1 MPPSAKGFET
11 VMKSLTRLLGWVF
24 GLTMLALSVMV
35 TIETLVRKLFSIS
48 LGGVDELSGYAVA
61 IAGPLAITIALIE
74 SAHIRINIFYLRMSR
89 PARRV
94 LDVLSMIALTIL
106 SGFLSFFAY
115 RTVMDTYQFKSLAQT
130 PWATPMI
137 YPQSLWLLALL
148 IFTATTLI
156 LLAKSFVFLNRK
168 DWEAMD
174 QILAPESLED
184 ELKAELED
192 LKVR

>member
-1 MPPSAKGFET
+1 
-11 VMKSLTRLLGWVF
+11 MKSLARFLGWIF
-24 GLTMLALSVMV
+24 GLTMLVLSVMV

-137 YPQSLWLLALL
+137 YPQSLWLVALL
-148 IFTATTLI
+148 IFTATTLF

-174 QILAPESLED
+174 QILAPESIED
-184 ELKAELED
+184 ELKAELDD
-192 LKVR
+192 LKIR

>member
-1 MPPSAKGFET
+1 
-11 VMKSLTRLLGWVF
+11 MKSLTRLLGWIF

-148 IFTATTLI
+148 IFTATTLF